1 MQPKF
6 SITSP
11 LENGASREPFS
22 EAPFFWFKKLAGRNR
37 HFTAWL
43 GLLLFTAWLGLLL
56 FTVLLFAVLLFTVR
70 ARASA
75 SIHLYCPV
83 RPAGKIFNFASHIRR
98 HSIPPVHLPG
108 QT

>member
-22 EAPFFWFKKLAGRNR
+22 EAPFFWFKKLSGRNR
-37 HFTAWL
+37 HLTAWL
-43 GLLLFTAWLGLLL
+43 GLLLL
-56 FTVLLFAVLLFTVR
+56 TVLLLTVLLLTVR

-83 RPAGKIFNFASHIRR
+83 RPASKILNFASHIRR